1 MFAWT
6 IETFLIL
13 IVALVVGGF
22 LLVLLRTT
30 ISTRSPIHGTFLQKS
45 GIRRKETGEKHRIG
59 VFSRSFRPFS
69 NLFFRIRQNRSC
81 NARLNQIT
89 TDFNVL
95 STKSSSLLRCAS
107 LLIIFKE
114 HTPTTHNKLSQNT
127 QNNTKQTIN
136 NTSTMTERTVTDA
149 TAKAIEQTLNLARD
163 NGHSQAEPLHLA
175 VVLFQTDDSIGARV
189 CTRVEGSLD
198 VNVVR
203 RNLQRLLLKRP
214 AQSPAPLEASPSSS
228 LSQLLHRASKQ
239 AKANGDA
246 LVALDHLLA
255 CLYDERDVNQV
266 LQESGLTKKIATKTM
281 EDIRGGRKV
290 TSASAEEQYEALEKY
305 GVDLVKQ
312 AEDGKLDPVIGRD
325 EEIRRMIQ
333 ILSRRTKNNPVLV
346 GQPGTGKTA
355 IVEGLAR
362 RILEGD
368 VPETIKGVSLRTLD
382 MGALVAGAKYRG
394 EFEERLKAVLDEVK
408 NAEGKMMLFVDEI
421 HLVLG
426 AGKSDGAMDA
436 ANLLKPMLARGE
448 LRMIGAT
455 TLEEYRKHIEKDS
468 AFERR
473 FQKVLVNEPSVPD
486 TVSMLRGLVER
497 YEAHHGVRISD
508 AALVAAAELSNKY
521 ITGRFNPD
529 KSIDLIDE
537 AAATKRTALDSR
549 PERIDQLERRILQ
562 LEIEATALRR
572 EKDKAS
578 KKREGTI
585 KEEIANLREEL
596 APLNAKWEKDR
607 GRADELK
614 QTKERLATLETK
626 AMQAERMGDYEK
638 AADLKYG
645 AIPDLKSH
653 LARMEKDED
662 ERRSAMNTDDED
674 MADET
679 VTPEDIAE
687 VISRWTGIPVAKLS
701 QSDRE
706 RLLKLDTR
714 LVERVIGQDD
724 AIKEVVDCIL
734 RSKAGLSRPDQP
746 TGSFL
751 FLGPT
756 GVGKTELSKA
766 LFSELYDGDERHLTR
781 IDMSEYSEQHS
792 VARLIGAPPGYI
804 GHDDGGQL
812 TEAVRRRPYTVV
824 LFDEIEKAHPRVLT
838 ILLQMLDEGR
848 LTDSKGR
855 TVDFTNTVIILTSNI
870 GAELLLEANG
880 KDDDEKEQ
888 LQKQVMDIVRQSF
901 APEFLNRLSALVM
914 FNSLGV
920 RHLEKIVQK
929 AMRGVK
935 HRLGSKG
942 IKVVLE
948 KSGAKAVLGASY
960 DPAYGA
966 RPVERYLEATVV
978 TELSKMLIRGD
989 LPSGSTVHIEAR
1001 AEQEEDSLDDC
1012 SLPVVKRIRPLNYRV
1027 VLDEM
1032 DSGETVDEDWERM
1045 DT

>member
-1 MFAWT
+1 MKFT
-6 IETFLIL
+6 IL
-13 IVALVVGGF
+13 IHSHKNISNRENHPQKNIPYTTFVQLVA
-22 LLVLLRTT
+22 
-30 ISTRSPIHGTFLQKS
+30 
-45 GIRRKETGEKHRIG
+45 
-59 VFSRSFRPFS
+59 
-69 NLFFRIRQNRSC
+69 
-81 NARLNQIT
+81 
-89 TDFNVL
+89 
-95 STKSSSLLRCAS
+95 
-107 LLIIFKE
+107 
-114 HTPTTHNKLSQNT
+114 
-127 QNNTKQTIN
+127 
-136 NTSTMTERTVTDA
+136 TMTERTVTDA

-175 VVLFQTDDSIGARV
+175 VILFQTDDSIGARV

-198 VNVVR
+198 INIVR
-203 RNLQRLLLKRP
+203 RNLQKLLLQRP
-214 AQSPAPLEASPSSS
+214 VQTPAPLEANPSNA
-228 LSQLLHRASKQ
+228 LSQLLHRATKM

-255 CLYDERDVNQV
+255 CLYDEKNIKQV
-266 LQESGLTKKIATKTM
+266 LEESGLTKKIARTTL
-281 EDIRGGRKV
+281 DDLRGGRKV

-312 AEDGKLDPVIGRD
+312 AEEGKLDPVIGRD
-325 EEIRRMIQ
+325 EEIRRVVQ
-333 ILSRRTKNNPVLV
+333 ILSRRTKNNPCLV
-346 GQPGTGKTA
+346 GEPGTGKTA

-362 RILEGD
+362 RIVEGD
-368 VPETIKGVSLRTLD
+368 VPESLKGVSLRTLD

-394 EFEERLKAVLDEVK
+394 EFEERLRAVLDEVK
-408 NAEGKMMLFVDEI
+408 NANGKMVLFVDEI

-426 AGKSDGAMDA
+426 AGKADGAMDA

-448 LRMIGAT
+448 LRMVGAT

-473 FQKVLVNEPSVPD
+473 FQKVSVNEPSVTD

-508 AALVAAAELSNKY
+508 ASLVAAAELSDKY
-521 ITGRFNPD
+521 ITSRFNPD

-578 KKREGTI
+578 KKRESTI
-585 KEEIANLREEL
+585 KEEIANLKEEL
-596 APLNAKWEKDR
+596 APLNSKWEADR
-607 GRADELK
+607 GRAEELK
-614 QTKERLATLETK
+614 QTKEKIATLEFK
-626 AMQAERMGDYEK
+626 ATQAERMGDYEK

-645 AIPDLKSH
+645 AIPDLKAH
-653 LARMEKDED
+653 LARIQKEED
-662 ERRSAMNTDDED
+662 DRKADMNTDDDD
-674 MADET
+674 MANET
-679 VTPEDIAE
+679 VTPDDIAE
-687 VISRWTGIPVAKLS
+687 VVSRWTGIPVAKLS
-701 QSDRE
+701 QTDKD
-706 RLLKLDTR
+706 RLLQLDRR
-714 LVERVIGQDD
+714 LMERVIGQES

-734 RSKAGLSRPDQP
+734 RSKAGLSRPNQP

-751 FLGPT
+751 FMGPT

-804 GHDDGGQL
+804 GHDEGGQL

-838 ILLQMLDEGR
+838 VLLQLLDEGR

-870 GAELLLEANG
+870 GAELLLEAGN
-880 KDDDEKEQ
+880 KAEDEKQEVHA
-888 LQKQVMDIVRQSF
+888 QVMDIVRRSF
-901 APEFLNRLSALVM
+901 APEFLNRLSAIVM
-914 FNSLGV
+914 FNSLGITQ
-920 RHLEKIVQK
+920 LEKIVQK

-935 HRLGSKG
+935 RRLGTKG

-948 KSGAKAVLGASY
+948 HSGAKAILDASY

-966 RPVERYLEATVV
+966 RPVERYLEGTVV
-978 TELSKMLIRGD
+978 TELSRMLIRGD
-989 LPSGSTVHIEAR
+989 LPSGTTVHIEAN
-1001 AEQEEDSLDDC
+1001 ASDEDESLDDC
-1012 SLPVVKRIRPLNYRV
+1012 SVPGAKRIRSLHYRV
-1027 VLDEM
+1027 VQDEM
-1032 DSGETVDEDWERM
+1032 DSNMESNDDENWEHM
-1045 DT
+1045 T

>member
-1 MFAWT
+1 
-6 IETFLIL
+6 
-13 IVALVVGGF
+13 
-22 LLVLLRTT
+22 
-30 ISTRSPIHGTFLQKS
+30 
-45 GIRRKETGEKHRIG
+45 
-59 VFSRSFRPFS
+59 
-69 NLFFRIRQNRSC
+69 
-81 NARLNQIT
+81 
-89 TDFNVL
+89 
-95 STKSSSLLRCAS
+95 
-107 LLIIFKE
+107 
-114 HTPTTHNKLSQNT
+114 
-127 QNNTKQTIN
+127 
-136 NTSTMTERTVTDA
+136 MTERTVTDA
-149 TAKAIEQTLNLARD
+149 TAKAIEHALNLARD

-175 VVLFQTDDSIGARV
+175 VVLFQSDDSIGARV

-203 RNLQRLLLKRP
+203 RNLQKLLLKRP
-214 AQSPAPLEASPSSS
+214 TQSPSPLEASPSSA
-228 LSQLLHRASKQ
+228 LSQLLHRATKHSKS
-239 AKANGDA
+239 NGDT

-255 CLYDERDVNQV
+255 CLYDERDIKQV
-266 LQESGLTKKIATKTM
+266 LDEAGLTKKLATKAI
-281 EDIRGGRKV
+281 EDMRGGRKV
-290 TSASAEEQYEALEKY
+290 TSASAEQQYEALEKY

-312 AEDGKLDPVIGRD
+312 AEEGKLDPVIGRD
-325 EEIRRMIQ
+325 EEIRRVIQ
-333 ILSRRTKNNPVLV
+333 ILCRRTKNNPVLV

-368 VPETIKGVSLRTLD
+368 VPETLKGVSLRTLD

-394 EFEERLKAVLDEVK
+394 EFEERLRAVLEEVK
-408 NAEGKMMLFVDEI
+408 NAQGKMVLFVDEI

-426 AGKSDGAMDA
+426 AGKTDGAMDA

-448 LRMIGAT
+448 LRMVGAT

-497 YEAHHGVRISD
+497 YEAHHGVRILD
-508 AALVAAAELSNKY
+508 AALVAAAELSDKY

-537 AAATKRTALDSR
+537 AAATKRCALDSR

-562 LEIEATALRR
+562 LQIEATALRR

-578 KKREGTI
+578 KKRESTI
-585 KEEIANLREEL
+585 MEEIANLREEV

-607 GRADELK
+607 GRAEELK
-614 QTKERLATLETK
+614 QIKERLGIMEAK

-645 AIPDLKSH
+645 AIPDLKAH
-653 LARMEKDED
+653 LARISKEEE
-662 ERRSAMNTDDED
+662 ERKSASSTDDED
-674 MADET
+674 MAEET
-679 VTPEDIAE
+679 VTPDDIAE

-706 RLLKLDTR
+706 RLLKLDQR
-714 LVERVIGQDD
+714 LMERVIGQDD
-724 AIKEVVDCIL
+724 AIKEVVDSIL
-734 RSKAGLSRPDQP
+734 RAKAGLSRPNQP

-792 VARLIGAPPGYI
+792 VARLIGAPPGYV

-838 ILLQMLDEGR
+838 VLLQLLDEGR

-855 TVDFTNTVIILTSNI
+855 TVDFTNAVIILTSNI
-870 GAELLLEANG
+870 GAELLLEASG
-880 KDDDEKEQ
+880 KKDEEKE
-888 LQKQVMDIVRQSF
+888 KTREQVMEIVRMSF
-901 APEFLNRLSALVM
+901 APEFLNRLSAIVM

-920 RHLEKIVQK
+920 TQLEKIVHK

-935 HRLGSKG
+935 RRLGTKG
-942 IKVVLE
+942 IRVVLE
-948 KSGAKAVLGASY
+948 KSGAKAVLDASY

-966 RPVERYLEATVV
+966 RPVERYLEGTVV
-978 TELSKMLIRGD
+978 TELSRMLIRGD
-989 LPSGSTVHIEAR
+989 LPSGTTVHIEAST
-1001 AEQEEDSLDDC
+1001 EEDDSLDDC
-1012 SLPVVKRIRPLNYRV
+1012 SLPDAKRVRALTYRV
-1027 VLDEM
+1027 VQDEM
-1032 DSGETVDEDWERM
+1032 DSGEGNEEGWEHM
-1045 DT
+1045 ND